1 MAIPRLEWAAEWLEH
16 IKENYIGGAW
26 HEASGAPFQLVNPAT
41 GSPLATLCLSTTTDA
56 NAAVQAARGAFN
68 GAAQQLKRRDRA
80 RILQT
85 IARLIRDR
93 AEELATLETLANGKL
108 FQESLEDIP
117 ECADVCEY
125 YAGWVDKHYGETAPV
140 EAGFLNYTVH
150 EPVGVCALI
159 VPWNFP
165 LLLAMWKIAPAL
177 AMGNTVV
184 VKPSEYT
191 PLSLIRL
198 VQLIHEQLDLPPG
211 LLNLVIGDGVAGAV
225 LAGHPNVDK
234 VSFTGSTVVGRE
246 VVKQAAASNLKTVS
260 LELGGKSPN
269 ILFADAPDL
278 EATIARSFTS
288 MFSHKGEKCS
298 EPTRILVQ
306 RPIYDRVV
314 AALAERANAVK
325 CGDPFAASSEQGPQC
340 NQRQLDKILSYIA
353 AGRSDGARLVA
364 GGERDVT
371 GTNCAG
377 FFVRPTV
384 FADVDHRISIA
395 QEEIF
400 GPVLVAIPFTDED
413 EAITIANSTPYGL
426 AAGVY
431 TSDVSRAHRMAR
443 RLDAGMVF
451 INHYGCYDF
460 ASPFGGFRQSGW
472 GKEMA
477 RQSLEAYTKTKS
489 VWVKI

>member
-1 MAIPRLEWAAEWLEH
+1 
-16 IKENYIGGAW
+16 
-26 HEASGAPFQLVNPAT
+26 
-41 GSPLATLCLSTTTDA
+41 
-56 NAAVQAARGAFN
+56 
-68 GAAQQLKRRDRA
+68 
-80 RILQT
+80 
-85 IARLIRDR
+85 
-93 AEELATLETLANGKL
+93 
-108 FQESLEDIP
+108 
-117 ECADVCEY
+117 
-125 YAGWVDKHYGETAPV
+125 
-140 EAGFLNYTVH
+140 
-150 EPVGVCALI
+150 
-159 VPWNFP
+159 
-165 LLLAMWKIAPAL
+165 
-177 AMGNTVV
+177 
-184 VKPSEYT
+184 
-191 PLSLIRL
+191 
-198 VQLIHEQLDLPPG
+198 
-211 LLNLVIGDGVAGAV
+211 
-225 LAGHPNVDK
+225 
-234 VSFTGSTVVGRE
+234 
-246 VVKQAAASNLKTVS
+246 
-260 LELGGKSPN
+260 
-269 ILFADAPDL
+269 
-278 EATIARSFTS
+278 

-306 RPIYDRVV
+306 SPIYDRVV

-340 NQRQLDKILSYIA
+340 NQRQLDKILGYIA

-460 ASPFGGFRQSGW
+460 ASPFGGFKQSGL

-477 RQSLEAYTKTKS
+477 KHSLDSFTKLRL
-489 VWVKI
+489 VWVRL